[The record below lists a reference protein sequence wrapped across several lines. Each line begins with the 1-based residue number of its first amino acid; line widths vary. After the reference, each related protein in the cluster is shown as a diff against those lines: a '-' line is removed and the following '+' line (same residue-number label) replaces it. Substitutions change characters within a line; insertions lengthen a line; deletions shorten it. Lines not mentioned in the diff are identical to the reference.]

1 MKKLVYTLLAT
12 ASLSAF
18 AANNESA
25 VAATNNQLDL
35 NKLECHCEKHQ
46 MIFQLKDGESVTEM
60 SKHCL
65 INENKKQS
73 AIKFL
78 DDNSHETVKC
88 DIKDGKLVIKSCKA
102 FKHTEKAKYKHSS
115 KMSASEY
122 TTTSAHNN

>member
-1 MKKLVYTLLAT
+1 MKKIIYTLLAT

-18 AANNESA
+18 AANTESA
-25 VAATNNQLDL
+25 TATSNHQLDL

-46 MIFQLKDGESVTEM
+46 MIFQLKDGESVAEM

-65 INENKKQS
+65 VNENKKHS
-73 AIKFL
+73 AIKFF
-78 DDNSHETVKC
+78 DDNSRETVKC
-88 DIKDGKLVIKSCKA
+88 DVKDGKLVIKSCKA
-102 FKHTEKAKYKHSS
+102 FKHTEKANYKHSS